1 MLAGG
6 VTIETMLVMLAN
18 QTVPPPKDELDL
30 SSCIGLYPK
39 PGCGTEPQS
48 SGDRGGAMQIAV
60 FGILLAALVVIG
72 VRIARAI
79 IARDRAIDAELKSNE

>member
-1 MLAGG
+1 
-6 VTIETMLVMLAN
+6 MLVTLAN
-18 QTVPPPKDELDL
+18 QTVPPPADELDL

-72 VRIARAI
+72 VRIARSI

>member
-1 MLAGG
+1 MVSRG
-6 VTIETMLVMLAN
+6 VTIETMLTL
-18 QTVPPPKDELDL
+18 QTVPPPSDELDL

-60 FGILLAALVVIG
+60 FGILVAALVVIG
-72 VRIARAI
+72 VRIARSI
-79 IARDRAIDAELKSNE
+79 IARDRAIDAELNSNE

>member
-1 MLAGG
+1 MFA
-6 VTIETMLVMLAN
+6 I
-18 QTVPPPKDELDL
+18 QTAPPPSDELDL

-60 FGILLAALVVIG
+60 FGILVAALVVIG
-72 VRIARAI
+72 VRIARSI

>member
-1 MLAGG
+1 MVSRG
-6 VTIETMLVMLAN
+6 VTIETMLTL
-18 QTVPPPKDELDL
+18 QTVPPPSDELDL
-30 SSCIGLYPK
+30 SSCVGLYPK

-60 FGILLAALVVIG
+60 FGILVAALVVIG
-72 VRIARAI
+72 VRIARSI

>member
-1 MLAGG
+1 MVSRG
-6 VTIETMLVMLAN
+6 VTIETMLAL
-18 QTVPPPKDELDL
+18 QTVPPPSDELDL

-60 FGILLAALVVIG
+60 FGILVAALVVIG
-72 VRIARAI
+72 VRIARSI
-79 IARDRAIDAELKSNE
+79 IARDRAIDAELNSNE

>member
-60 FGILLAALVVIG
+60 FGILFAALVVIG